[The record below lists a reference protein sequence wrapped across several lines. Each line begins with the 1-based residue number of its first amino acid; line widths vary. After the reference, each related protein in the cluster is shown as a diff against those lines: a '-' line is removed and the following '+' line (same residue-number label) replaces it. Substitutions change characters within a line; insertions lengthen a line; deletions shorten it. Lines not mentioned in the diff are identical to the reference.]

1 MLLIVDHASVPPWS
15 WADPGTVF
23 PTPEQTLDSIGL
35 DSEQWQTVRL
45 EDADRDADGPAGQR
59 ATVTDTIIALG
70 RRADTPPVC

>member
-1 MLLIVDHASVPPWS
+1 
-15 WADPGTVF
+15 VF

-59 ATVTDTIIALG
+59 ATVTDTIIALV
-70 RRADTPPVC
+70 RRA